1 MLENNNQEIVRKMA
15 RKNIQG
21 NPRRNGILVAAVALA
36 AFMLIT
42 VLTVGITYFESLK
55 KQTIRMYGGEH
66 DAVLMG
72 PRDEQ
77 IEQCKKDS
85 RMKDVGVMVKC
96 ASAKSNGVDDSLHTK
111 FIWSDETYWGV
122 QKRPALKWVKGKY
135 PQAENELMIS
145 TAALEECG
153 SRGMSIGSRF
163 TLTYAD
169 YYGEHTKEFVV
180 SGIYQDHWNE
190 TKAYV
195 SRSFYETTGHKPSD
209 ITSGEMF
216 LTFSDNIFSDKQLD
230 RFREELNLGKQQRLF
245 YTGQTEQSIPIF
257 FGILGLIF
265 VTCACSYLLVYNI
278 LYLSLVN
285 NIRYYGLLQT
295 VGMTGRQVRG
305 LLYHQMFFLGGL
317 GILLG
322 LGIGS
327 GTAFLIIP
335 RVVKAIG
342 IKGGAVS
349 VSFHPAVYIAAVVII
364 CLTIYTGSRKPAKI
378 AGQISPVEAT
388 GYSPVKIRQVKRK
401 TGRGSI
407 LTRMARTN
415 LLKDKKRS
423 GIVILSLSLSISIFI
438 CVVTII
444 QSQGARNIVKNF
456 MGSDLTLTN
465 DSLSKEDES
474 KHQQIFDEKFVE
486 KLEAV
491 QGVKKVQSLYL
502 KEITVPWEAD
512 FAETWMREMYAT
524 WMEYP
529 YEEAIDEYK
538 LHPEKFYSYIVGIDE
553 KMLEELNKNLE
564 KPVDKKAFTDGEIC
578 VIYRNDMELSEKEIE
593 GKQITFH
600 LKDQGAQESHTLP
613 IAALT
618 NDRYYSPLNGLAAT
632 VIVSSG
638 YLHRLEPKPYR
649 QKLEITFDEEYDKA
663 TESRVLEAV
672 EESPYY
678 SDIDISSKI
687 DSMENIKESQGRMM
701 EFGVGIVII
710 LALIGIM
717 NYVNTVSSNI
727 QNRLGELAVLES
739 IGMTKNQM
747 KKMLVREGL
756 LFAGISLIL
765 SSTLGVGATYVIYQ
779 SVNYLRVGFYFPFL
793 PVLGVYLL
801 VIVVCIGIPLILYHY
816 IVRGKSSIERLR
828 EAR

>member
-1 MLENNNQEIVRKMA
+1 MR
-15 RKNIQG
+15 
-21 NPRRNGILVAAVALA
+21 
-36 AFMLIT
+36 
-42 VLTVGITYFESLK
+42 
-55 KQTIRMYGGEH
+55 
-66 DAVLMG
+66 
-72 PRDEQ
+72 
-77 IEQCKKDS
+77 
-85 RMKDVGVMVKC
+85 
-96 ASAKSNGVDDSLHTK
+96 
-111 FIWSDETYWGV
+111 
-122 QKRPALKWVKGKY
+122 
-135 PQAENELMIS
+135 
-145 TAALEECG
+145 
-153 SRGMSIGSRF
+153 
-163 TLTYAD
+163 
-169 YYGEHTKEFVV
+169 
-180 SGIYQDHWNE
+180 
-190 TKAYV
+190 
-195 SRSFYETTGHKPSD
+195 
-209 ITSGEMF
+209 
-216 LTFSDNIFSDKQLD
+216 
-230 RFREELNLGKQQRLF
+230 
-245 YTGQTEQSIPIF
+245 
-257 FGILGLIF
+257 
-265 VTCACSYLLVYNI
+265 
-278 LYLSLVN
+278 
-285 NIRYYGLLQT
+285 
-295 VGMTGRQVRG
+295 
-305 LLYHQMFFLGGL
+305 
-317 GILLG
+317 
-322 LGIGS
+322 
-327 GTAFLIIP
+327 
-335 RVVKAIG
+335 
-342 IKGGAVS
+342 
-349 VSFHPAVYIAAVVII
+349 
-364 CLTIYTGSRKPAKI
+364 
-378 AGQISPVEAT
+378 
-388 GYSPVKIRQVKRK
+388 
-401 TGRGSI
+401 
-407 LTRMARTN
+407 
-415 LLKDKKRS
+415 
-423 GIVILSLSLSISIFI
+423 
-438 CVVTII
+438 
-444 QSQGARNIVKNF
+444 
-456 MGSDLTLTN
+456 
-465 DSLSKEDES
+465 
-474 KHQQIFDEKFVE
+474 
-486 KLEAV
+486 
-491 QGVKKVQSLYL
+491 SLYL

-553 KMLEELNKNLE
+553 KMLEELNENLE

-600 LKDQGAQESHTLP
+600 LKDQEAQESHTLP

-618 NDRYYSPLNGLAAT
+618 DDRYYSPLNGLAAT

-638 YLHRLEPKPYR
+638 YLHRLESKPYR

-756 LFAGISLIL
+756 LFAGISLVL

-779 SVNYLRVGFYFPFL
+779 SVNYLGVGFYFPFL

-801 VIVVCIGIPLILYHY
+801 VIVVCIAIPLILYHY